1 MNASIIPAVTIAV
14 FIIEIISAVIFIKIS
29 ECEEMIMKVIWDEE
43 GDPDLDTVTNKVAL
57 RFGRKWKKQ
66 TVATFMTR
74 LMKKGWIDIYKLGR
88 YSHYHPLITIEQYRK
103 DKMVEFFDLYP
114 HTEKDKLFQMITQLM
129 LSLAE

>member
-1 MNASIIPAVTIAV
+1 MTAVTN
-14 FIIEIISAVIFIKIS
+14 ENKKIS

-43 GDPDLDTVTNKVAL
+43 GDPNLETVTNKVAL

-103 DKMVEFFDLYP
+103 DKMKEFFDLYP
-114 HTEKDKLFQMITQLM
+114 HTEKDKLFQMITELM
-129 LSLAE
+129 VSLAES

>member
-1 MNASIIPAVTIAV
+1 MTAIVNENA
-14 FIIEIISAVIFIKIS
+14 KIS

-43 GDPDLDTVTNKVAL
+43 GDPNLETVTSKVAL

-88 YSHYHPLITIEQYRK
+88 YSHYHPLVTIEQYRK
-103 DKMVEFFDLYP
+103 DKMKEFFDLYP

-129 LSLAE
+129 LSLEE